1 MPNRNRTEPVR
12 GARLAWAAT
21 LRTRMLAALLAASQL
36 LLAGGSVAHEG
47 HDHDKPAPL
56 NMPVAP
62 RVVAVTPDYELVG
75 VLSGEQRLTIFLHR
89 FATNEPVKNATLSVG
104 AGESEVEAVSKE
116 DGVFEVSAAWVAAA
130 GPLDLT
136 FRLTLPDDQD
146 ILTGRLE
153 RAGTVSGAGSPAPLT
168 GTLLERQTFLVAA
181 GAFMAGVL
189 LTLLIGASLARRR
202 RPLVAERERSSD
214 GAEPAGLTL
223 SKVKQ
228 LQRASIAVLAALLAA
243 LGLVSDGAM
252 AAESLKLPSVPST
265 MATDQPQRMPDA
277 SLFVPK
283 ATQHLL
289 AVRTILATETR
300 APRTVQLVGTVI
312 ADPNSFGRVQSARP
326 GRIEAP
332 PSGLAFIGKRV
343 EKGELLGIL
352 LPYIEAAD
360 KANIESEIAATEAR
374 IVKLATILSRYN
386 ERPGA
391 MPQVKVDEVEGELNA
406 LRRKRAE
413 LQPSLVAREEI
424 RAPITGTVSAAN
436 VVAGQIVEAREV
448 LFEIVDPARSWVEAI
463 AHDASVASNLS
474 KAFAVTH
481 GGERLALE
489 FSGMGPSLKQ
499 QASPLMFRVVD
510 EAPANLGVGKPVTVI
525 LQSTLQVS
533 GIVLPAS
540 SVVRAPSGLPTVWVK
555 SEAERFEPHT
565 VRYEPLDGQRVLVS
579 AGLKAD
585 MRVVTEGATLLN
597 QIR

>member
-1 MPNRNRTEPVR
+1 MSKPYRTQAVR
-12 GARLAWAAT
+12 GERRTWAAT
-21 LRTRMLAALLAASQL
+21 LPKVFLVALLAAGQL
-36 LLAGGSVAHEG
+36 LLAPEIVAHEG

-56 NMPVAP
+56 NLPVAP

-75 VLSGEQRLTIFLHR
+75 VLSGGQRLTIFLHR
-89 FATNEPVKNATLSVG
+89 FATNEPVKNAKLSVG
-104 AGESEVEAVSKE
+104 AGESEVEAVAKE
-116 DGVFEVSAAWVAAA
+116 DGVFEVSAPWIATAR
-130 GPLDLT
+130 PLDLI

-153 RAGTVSGAGSPAPLT
+153 RSNILGGAAASPTSTV
-168 GTLLERQTFLVAA
+168 LERQTLFVAG
-181 GAFMAGVL
+181 GALMAGIL
-189 LTLLIGASLARRR
+189 LTLLIGAGVTRRR
-202 RPLVAERERSSD
+202 QLPA
-214 GAEPAGLTL
+214 AEPAGDRD
-223 SKVKQ
+223 SAEPAAQASPKVKR
-228 LQRASIAVLAALLAA
+228 LQRASIAVLAIVLGVLAF
-243 LGLVSDGAM
+243 VSGRPR
-252 AAESLKLPSVPST
+252 AAESLNLPSVPST
-265 MATDQPQRMPDA
+265 MATDQPQRMPDG

-289 AVRTILATETR
+289 ALRTMLATETR

-312 ADPNSFGRVQSARP
+312 ADPSSFGRVQAARP

-332 PSGLAFIGKRV
+332 PGGLAFIGKRV
-343 EKGELLGIL
+343 EKGELLGVL

-436 VVAGQIVEAREV
+436 IVAGQIVEAREV

-463 AHDASVASNLS
+463 AHDANVTSNLG
-474 KAFAVTH
+474 KAFAVTS
-481 GGERLALE
+481 GSERLALE
-489 FSGMGPSLKQ
+489 FAGLGPSLKQ
-499 QASPLMFRVVD
+499 QAAPLMFRVTG
-510 EAPANLGVGKPVTVI
+510 EARPNLGVGKPVTVI
-525 LQSTLQVS
+525 LQSTLEVS

-540 SVVRAPSGLPTVWVK
+540 SLVRASSGLPTVWVK

-579 AGLKAD
+579 VGLKAD